1 MIARR
6 LTIRGRVQ
14 GVGFRES
21 MVAAAR
27 DLGIVG
33 WVRNR
38 HDGSVEAWVQGD
50 ADAVMRAIDGCRRG
64 PPAARVT
71 GVDSDDV
78 DVDRALQDFTWQP
91 TL

>member
-1 MIARR
+1 MLARR

-21 MVAAAR
+21 MLAAACE
-27 DLGIVG
+27 LVVTG

-38 HDGSVEAWVQGD
+38 QDGSVEAWVQGET
-50 ADAVMRAIDGCRRG
+50 AAVMRAIDWCRRG

-71 GVDSDDV
+71 GVESEDV
-78 DVDRALQDFTWQP
+78 EVNPALQDFSWQP